1 MSLLQVEERIAD
13 CLVSRAEEASRL
25 RVRVIGLEQLIRM
38 IGEVTKEPDVLK
50 LVALAAKS

>member
-38 IGEVTKEPDVLK
+38 IGEATKEPDVLK